1 MKKRVKS
8 EFNTGTVV
16 AENLEKGTVTV
27 HWDGMNTPIEIP
39 NVELEFSEDVS

>member
-16 AENLEKGTVTV
+16 AEDSVKGTVTV
-27 HWDGMNTPIEIP
+27 LWDGMNTPIEIP
-39 NVELEFSEDVS
+39 NVDLEVVS